1 MNPEELYDYLAEMG
15 FERNRAGKVLDSL
28 LMELGRQGISGRQAV
43 ERIAEDLRSK
53 GRLYQQIMWIRAK
66 EMPESMLDDSRRANA
81 SHENWDPAFGQKG
94 SSTPPHGADSPNSPS
109 GSGFIRRHRFAV
121 ITIAVVTILALLV
134 PVLQR
139 ARRAEHDRVVAAFDQ
154 HFSMETPEQFGVTLE
169 NLKLLLENT
178 AKQVSRRGWFESDV
192 EQMCRNTEER
202 YDRFMK
208 EMDAASVGNRVFHG
222 RTVDEVRRDLCGGL
236 VMAILSIRDEAVRDR
251 KVPLRSYRT
260 SHGYN
265 DVCSPADY
273 RPSANMKL
281 VRRGNE
287 LILLEKTERDRA
299 VDRFFSRQIPL
310 PSHDK
315 ETAETP
321 TSAEEAAQAN
331 AARRAEVA
339 AFVAARGELF
349 QAYDNYRKKNGHE
362 CTDAKE
368 LINACR
374 TEGWKISPST
384 IELVENGKIVMEAV
398 GNGVT
403 VRDLRSGR
411 DQ

>member
-15 FERNRAGKVLDSL
+15 FERNRADKVLDSL
-28 LMELGRQGISGRQAV
+28 LMELGRQGISGRQAI

-53 GRLYQQIMWIRAK
+53 GRLYQQIIWIREK
-66 EMPESMLDDSRRANA
+66 EMSESMLDDSRRADA
-81 SHENWDPAFGQKG
+81 SHENRDPAFGQKG
-94 SSTPPHGADSPNSPS
+94 STPPPHGADSPNSPS
-109 GSGFIRRHRFAV
+109 GSGFVRRHRFAM
-121 ITIAVVTILALLV
+121 ITIAVATILALLV

-139 ARRAEHDRVVAAFDQ
+139 ARRSEHDRVVAAFDQ
-154 HFSMETPEQFGVTLE
+154 HFSVETPEQFGVTLE
-169 NLKLLLENT
+169 NMKLLLENT
-178 AKQVSRRGWFESDV
+178 ARQVSRHGWFESDI
-192 EQMCRNTEER
+192 EQMCRHTEDR
-202 YDRFMK
+202 YNRFIK
-208 EMDAASVGNRVFHG
+208 EMDAASAGNGIFHG

-251 KVPLRSYRT
+251 QVPLRSYRT
-260 SHGYN
+260 SDGYN

-287 LILLEKTERDRA
+287 FVLLERTEGDRA
-299 VDRFFSRQIPL
+299 MDKLFSGQRSL
-310 PSHDK
+310 PPHDK
-315 ETAETP
+315 ETAQTP

-331 AARRAEVA
+331 TAHRAEVA
-339 AFVAARGELF
+339 AFAAARAELF
-349 QAYDNYRKKNGHE
+349 QAYHNYRKKNGHE

-384 IELVENGKIVMEAV
+384 IELVENGKIVMEGV

-403 VRDLRSGR
+403 VRDLRSAR